1 MIERQIKEYEVKTLQ
16 NLITTLI
23 SFYSYD
29 GKDRSKVAI
38 QNLLLV
44 LHEPLLLIHQSGTEI
59 SENMLFEKP
68 FHKVVLVDYRS
79 SPENCKTPC
88 DNGRVFTFEELK

>member
-23 SFYSYD
+23 SFYYYD
-29 GKDRSKVAI
+29 GKDGSKVAT

-44 LHEPLLLIHQSGTEI
+44 LHEPLLLIHQSGKEI
-59 SENMLFEKP
+59 IL
-68 FHKVVLVDYRS
+68 
-79 SPENCKTPC
+79 KTC
-88 DNGRVFTFEELK
+88 F